1 MGGLA
6 GMVAQGAAW
15 GTGTSIARAAVGSMM
30 GGGGG
35 HEAARPAE
43 EPRQAAPS
51 SNPCVNQM
59 KLFSD
64 CINENSGEI
73 AKCQIYLDM
82 VQACKRGSSREA
94 SQLAR
99 CNHQCKRFDSR
110 RSKPSV
116 HSRRPRLV
124 V

>member
-64 CINENSGEI
+64 CINQNSGEI

-82 VQACKRGSSREA
+82 VQACKRGE
-94 SQLAR
+94 LA
-99 CNHQCKRFDSR
+99 
-110 RSKPSV
+110 
-116 HSRRPRLV
+116 
-124 V
+124 

>member
-35 HEAARPAE
+35 HEAA
-43 EPRQAAPS
+43 APS

-64 CINENSGEI
+64 CINQNSGEI

-82 VQACKRGSSREA
+82 VQACKRGE
-94 SQLAR
+94 LA
-99 CNHQCKRFDSR
+99 
-110 RSKPSV
+110 
-116 HSRRPRLV
+116 
-124 V
+124 